1 MAVADKV
8 KELISKQLNKPVAEI
23 TDEKEI
29 VKDLGADSLDVVEM
43 LMTLEEEF
51 GITVSE
57 EDAVNIKTVGDIV
70 KAIEVAK

>member
-1 MAVADKV
+1 MSMSEKI
-8 KELISKQLNKPVAEI
+8 KELIAKQLNKSIDEI

-43 LMTLEEEF
+43 LMTMEEEF

-57 EDAVNIKTVGDIV
+57 DQVANIKTVKDI
-70 KAIEVAK
+70 ADLIANN